1 MRIRTI
7 KPEFWS
13 SETMASL
20 SDAAKLLAIGLLN
33 YCDDEGYFS
42 CNPVLIR
49 SALMPFADDSS
60 IARRLL
66 VDLSRIG
73 YIKLGKRSDDGRSVG
88 WVVNFLIHQRIDRPK
103 ASEIKGFFTLDDAS
117 TTPRRLIDG
126 EGKGMEGNGRGMEGK
141 GTPLPPEGAGAPIP
155 LPLPPEFNPPIPSAL
170 DTPAFQDAWR
180 FWLGHLKQKKKSP
193 TANAQ
198 ILQLAKLEKFGLA
211 KAIETLQ
218 MCVEKNWRGVYE
230 DRQAGQL
237 GASRAFA
244 HEQGGGIKGKS
255 LT

>member
-66 VDLSRIG
+66 ADLSRIG

-126 EGKGMEGNGRGMEGK
+126 EGKGMEGNGRGMEGN

-155 LPLPPEFNPPIPSAL
+155 LPPPPEFNPPIPSAL

-180 FWLGHLKQKKKSP
+180 FWLSHLKQKKKI
-193 TANAQ
+193 THG
-198 ILQLAKLEKFGLA
+198 QLANFATG
-211 KAIETLQ
+211 
-218 MCVEKNWRGVYE
+218 
-230 DRQAGQL
+230 QAGKIRPGQSHRNFADVRGKKL
-237 GASRAFA
+237 ARRLRGQTSRPSRSQPGFC
-244 HEQGGGIKGKS
+244 
-255 LT
+255 T

>member
-13 SETMASL
+13 SETMAPL

-66 VDLSRIG
+66 EDLSKIG
-73 YIKLGKRSDDGRSVG
+73 YLKLGKRSDDGRSVG

-126 EGKGMEGNGRGMEGK
+126 EGKGMEGKGREWKGKGRGREWKGNGREW
-141 GTPLPPEGAGAPIP
+141 
-155 LPLPPEFNPPIPSAL
+155 NPPTPRGGMVLLSHLLLVLPACSAI
-170 DTPAFQDAWR
+170 
-180 FWLGHLKQKKKSP
+180 
-193 TANAQ
+193 N
-198 ILQLAKLEKFGLA
+198 
-211 KAIETLQ
+211 
-218 MCVEKNWRGVYE
+218 
-230 DRQAGQL
+230 
-237 GASRAFA
+237 
-244 HEQGGGIKGKS
+244 
-255 LT
+255 